1 MSTRRFWTS
10 GRRTG
15 IPASKGVEI
24 TEGTCSVQSLLLA
37 SSGKCMTTQTQ
48 PSLVILIVI
57 PMEAM
62 RVDHARRY
70 IPSSPYIEAPNGL
83 DSRRL
88 EAKG

>member
-1 MSTRRFWTS
+1 
-10 GRRTG
+10 
-15 IPASKGVEI
+15 
-24 TEGTCSVQSLLLA
+24 
-37 SSGKCMTTQTQ
+37 MTTQAQ

>member
-37 SSGKCMTTQTQ
+37 SSGKCMTTQAQ
-48 PSLVILIVI
+48 PSPVISIVI

-62 RVDHARRY
+62 KVDHTTRRY
-70 IPSSPYIEAPNGL
+70 TPSYPCIEAQTASTPEG
-83 DSRRL
+83 
-88 EAKG
+88 